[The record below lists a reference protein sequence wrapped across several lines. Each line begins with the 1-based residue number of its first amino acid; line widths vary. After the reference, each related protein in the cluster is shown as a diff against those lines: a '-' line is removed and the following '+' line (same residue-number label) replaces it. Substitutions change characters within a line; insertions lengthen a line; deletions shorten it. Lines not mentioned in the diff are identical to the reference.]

1 MVVLN
6 AENSVTKISL
16 YIFVDVDVSWV
27 EITVMNF
34 PFITGPAFRDDIER
48 LDKCIEVVVGVDE
61 VCGDEVVVMVDVV
74 IDKVVDGI
82 DDIVDCD
89 VVTVVVG

>member
-1 MVVLN
+1 MVLN
-6 AENSVTKISL
+6 VENSVTKISL
-16 YIFVDVDVSWV
+16 YIFVDVAVSLV
-27 EITVMNF
+27 EITLMNF
-34 PFITGPAFRDDIER
+34 PFLTGPEYRDDIET
-48 LDKCIEVVVGVDE
+48 LDEVIEVVAGVDE